1 MKSYRKTYLI
11 IVIFHK
17 ALAFNFPEYE
27 IGAYQVYLCFMTIKA
42 L

>member
-1 MKSYRKTYLI
+1 MKSDRKIYSI
-11 IVIFHK
+11 IVIFNK

-27 IGAYQVYLCFMTIKA
+27 IGAYQVYLCFMTINA